1 MEILFFKKISYFKIT
16 ISPIILDTYFFF
28 LKKKDP
34 SIYLG
39 VGRSVR
45 FRPISLIS

>member
-16 ISPIILDTYFFF
+16 ISPIILDTFFF
-28 LKKKDP
+28 KKKDP